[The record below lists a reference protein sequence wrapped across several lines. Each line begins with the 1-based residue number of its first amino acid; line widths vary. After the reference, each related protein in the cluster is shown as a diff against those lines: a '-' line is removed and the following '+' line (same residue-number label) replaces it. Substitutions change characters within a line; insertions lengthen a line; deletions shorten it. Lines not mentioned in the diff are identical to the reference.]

1 MRNDWYSNYK
11 IYYYKIYIVFNIMK
25 NIFKCLIW
33 DILLILVLYLLI
45 LFLFKKLRCYNIR

>member
-1 MRNDWYSNYK
+1 MRNDGYSNYK
-11 IYYYKIYIVFNIMK
+11 IYYYKIYIVLNIMK

-45 LFLFKKLRCYNIR
+45 LFLF

>member
-1 MRNDWYSNYK
+1 MRKDGYSNYK
-11 IYYYKIYIVFNIMK
+11 IYYYKIYIVLNIMK

-45 LFLFKKLRCYNIR
+45 LFLFKKLRCYSIR